1 MGTRQERAEEKQRHK
16 TRTIVIAVVIVL
28 LLLVGGVGWGV
39 SHQLNKGD
47 KIEPDKSS
55 SSISSKSSAA
65 SQGESSEVESSS
77 SSVIDGESSSEVT
90 ENSEDETSSSDRAE
104 SGDATAHEL
113 KMYTQRLAIVA
124 GVKNTVYMQNNRDVP
139 EFDRLVEIPNGFTI
153 YFVNGDHYNI
163 QDDGYDADTPED
175 LDFFGDKHTW
185 TVYEQQDNTQ
195 GYDLEKPSGLGGV
208 YFPTEE
214 ELHQYG
220 IR

>member
-1 MGTRQERAEEKQRHK
+1 MTSRQERAEKKQRHK
-16 TRTIVIAVVIVL
+16 TTVIMITLVIIL
-28 LLLVGGVGWGV
+28 ILLVGGVGWGV
-39 SHQLNKGD
+39 SHQLNKDD
-47 KIEPDKSS
+47 KIEPASSS
-55 SSISSKSSAA
+55 SSISSRSSVI
-65 SQGESSEVESSS
+65 SEST
-77 SSVIDGESSSEVT
+77 SSVIDNESSSEVT
-90 ENSEDETSSSDRAE
+90 EGSEDEISSSDRVE

-163 QDDGYDADTPED
+163 QDDGYNADTPED

-195 GYDLEKPSGLGGV
+195 GSSLEKPSGLGGV

>member
-1 MGTRQERAEEKQRHK
+1 MTSRQERTEKKQRHK
-16 TRTIVIAVVIVL
+16 TTTIIITLVIVL
-28 LLLVGGVGWGV
+28 ILLVGGVGWGV
-39 SHQLNKGD
+39 SHQLNKAD
-47 KIEPDKSS
+47 KIEPAKSS
-55 SSISSKSSAA
+55 SSISSKSSVI
-65 SQGESSEVESSS
+65 SESTSSEVESSS
-77 SSVIDGESSSEVT
+77 SSVVDNTSSSEVI
-90 ENSEDETSSSDRAE
+90 ESSEDATSSSDSAE
-104 SGDATAHEL
+104 SGDATAHET
-113 KMYTQRLAIVA
+113 KMYIQRLAIVA
-124 GVKNTVYMQNNRDVP
+124 GVKNAIYMQNNRDVP

-163 QDDGYDADTPED
+163 QDDGYNADTPED
-175 LDFFGDKHTW
+175 LNFFGDKHTW

>member
-1 MGTRQERAEEKQRHK
+1 MTSRQERAEKKQRHK
-16 TRTIVIAVVIVL
+16 TTVIMITLVIIL
-28 LLLVGGVGWGV
+28 ILLVGGVGWGV
-39 SHQLNKGD
+39 SHQLNKDD
-47 KIEPDKSS
+47 KIEPASSS
-55 SSISSKSSAA
+55 SSISSRFSVIS
-65 SQGESSEVESSS
+65 EST
-77 SSVIDGESSSEVT
+77 SSVIDNESSSEVT
-90 ENSEDETSSSDRAE
+90 EGSEDETSSSDRVE

-124 GVKNTVYMQNNRDVP
+124 GVKNAIYMQNNRDVP

-163 QDDGYDADTPED
+163 QDDGYNADTPED
-175 LDFFGDKHTW
+175 LNFFGDKHTW

-195 GYDLEKPSGLGGV
+195 GSSLEKPSGLGGV